1 MGNECS
7 VPPRISGI
15 SDFFRISSW
24 TYLRLYDFRHHLYNR
39 FTLSSREGGP
49 YSPILD
55 DVVAV
60 VILDYKAP
68 DMTRACV
75 RSLPPNV
82 EAIVIDNSETN
93 LGFAAGCNIGIKRA
107 LDMGADYVWLLNND
121 AIARPDTLD
130 RLLTKMTP
138 GVGAVGSVI
147 LNADNSVQVWGGGYL
162 RIGRSLVLRSRG
174 DFTWLSA
181 CSLLIT
187 REALEATGGF
197 DEGFFMYWEDVDL
210 SFRIKDA
217 GLDLA
222 VADDAYVT
230 HLCMGGVR
238 HSPASLIRFFRKR
251 TALWPLHVLVAAFL
265 ALARRLRKPGT
276 FMVGNC
282 QERGKI
288 S

>member
-1 MGNECS
+1 
-7 VPPRISGI
+7 
-15 SDFFRISSW
+15 
-24 TYLRLYDFRHHLYNR
+24 
-39 FTLSSREGGP
+39 
-49 YSPILD
+49 
-55 DVVAV
+55 
-60 VILDYKAP
+60 
-68 DMTRACV
+68 
-75 RSLPPNV
+75 V
-82 EAIVIDNSETN
+82 EAIVIDNSEIN

-121 AIARPDTLD
+121 AMARPDTLD
-130 RLLTKMTP
+130 RLLAKMTP

-197 DEGFFMYWEDVDL
+197 DERFFMYWEDVDL

-222 VADDAYVT
+222 VADDAFVT
-230 HLCMGGVR
+230 HFGIGGAR
-238 HSPASLIRFFRKR
+238 HAPGSLIRFFRKR

-265 ALARRLRKPGT
+265 SLARRLR
-276 FMVGNC
+276 V
-282 QERGKI
+282 
-288 S
+288 

>member
-1 MGNECS
+1 
-7 VPPRISGI
+7 
-15 SDFFRISSW
+15 
-24 TYLRLYDFRHHLYNR
+24 
-39 FTLSSREGGP
+39 
-49 YSPILD
+49 
-55 DVVAV
+55 VVAV

-181 CSLLIT
+181 
-187 REALEATGGF
+187 
-197 DEGFFMYWEDVDL
+197 
-210 SFRIKDA
+210 
-217 GLDLA
+217 
-222 VADDAYVT
+222 
-230 HLCMGGVR
+230 
-238 HSPASLIRFFRKR
+238 
-251 TALWPLHVLVAAFL
+251 AF
-265 ALARRLRKPGT
+265 
-276 FMVGNC
+276 
-282 QERGKI
+282 
-288 S
+288 